1 MVDKN
6 IIYYHQRNKSYTVP
20 DFTDDTVL
28 AEQTQDT
35 DEDATKT
42 PSQDNENIIE
52 EMQLQDERYE
62 VTDKDITETCEI
74 ATKFKLFEEL
84 QVSVENKLARGC
96 YSISGNSSIPVINI
110 LKDRISFLENEL
122 STKGVIIDYLSNE
135 LIKSKRS

>member
-1 MVDKN
+1 M
-6 IIYYHQRNKSYTVP
+6 
-20 DFTDDTVL
+20 

-62 VTDKDITETCEI
+62 VTDKDITETCNI

-84 QVSVENKLARGC
+84 QVSVKKKLAKGC